1 MLQAT
6 NLASW
11 FLLIGSSSLL
21 LILIFFFLLFFQYHK
36 RQLHH
41 TNELHRVKQAYDQA
55 LMQSQLEIQ
64 EQTFK
69 VIAQEIHD
77 NIGQMLTLAKLNLNT
92 LNLEQQEKAQVKVTD
107 AKELVGK
114 AIQDLRDLSRTLN
127 TDHIAALGLMRAID
141 NELQLLQ
148 KSGVVQTD
156 MEVTGTVVKSDPQ
169 KELILF
175 RIVQEAIHNVIK
187 HAQAT
192 TVAVR
197 AAYEGNL
204 LKLSIADNGVGFEGG
219 DGRANGSGLTNMRS
233 RSQVIGAQL
242 QIDSRSG
249 KGTNITIQLPIN
261 T

>member
-6 NLASW
+6 HFASW

-41 TNELHRVKQAYDQA
+41 ANELHRVKQAYDQA

-77 NIGQMLTLAKLNLNT
+77 NIGQMLSLAKLNLNT
-92 LNLEQQEKAQVKVTD
+92 LNLEHKEKAQVKVGD

-127 TDHIAALGLMRAID
+127 TDHIAALGLVRAID
-141 NELQLLQ
+141 HELQLLQ

-156 MEVTGTVVKSDPQ
+156 MEVTGKVVKADPQ

-187 HAQAT
+187 HAQASS
-192 TVAVR
+192 VAVR
-197 AAYEGNL
+197 AAYEGSRL
-204 LKLSIADNGVGFEGG
+204 QLSIADNGVGFDGG

-233 RSQVIGAQL
+233 RSKVIGAEL
-242 QIDSRSG
+242 HIDSLPG

-261 T
+261 S

>member
-1 MLQAT
+1 MFETT
-6 NLASW
+6 NYASW
-11 FLLIGSSSLL
+11 FLLIGSLSLL
-21 LILIFFFLLFFQYHK
+21 LILFFFFLLFLQYHK

-41 TNELHRVKQAYDQA
+41 AKEMHRVKQEYDQA
-55 LMQSQLEIQ
+55 LMESQLEIQ

-77 NIGQMLTLAKLNLNT
+77 NIGQTLSLAKLNLNT
-92 LNLEQQEKAQVKVTD
+92 LDIEKREKALDKVAD

-127 TDHIAALGLMRAID
+127 TDHIAALGLVRAID

-156 MEVTGTVVKSDPQ
+156 MQVTGTVVKADPQ

-192 TVAVR
+192 AVAVT
-197 AAYEGNL
+197 AAYEGRQL
-204 LKLSIADNGVGFEGG
+204 RLSIADNGVGFAGG
-219 DGRANGSGLTNMRS
+219 NGEGSGLTNMRS
-233 RSQVIGAQL
+233 RSKVIGAHL
-242 QIDSRSG
+242 QIDSTRG
-249 KGTNITIQLPIN
+249 KGTSITIQLPIN
-261 T
+261 A

>member
-6 NLASW
+6 NFASW

-36 RQLHH
+36 RRLYHA
-41 TNELHRVKQAYDQA
+41 TELHRVRQEYDQA

-77 NIGQMLTLAKLNLNT
+77 NIGQTLSLAKLNLNT
-92 LNLEQQEKAQVKVTD
+92 LNLDQQERALTKVAD

-127 TDHIAALGLMRAID
+127 TDHIAALGLVRAID
-141 NELQLLQ
+141 NELHLLQ
-148 KSGVVQTD
+148 KSGVVQTVMD
-156 MEVTGTVVKSDPQ
+156 VKGTVVKADPQ

-192 TVAVR
+192 TVAVT
-197 AAYEGNL
+197 AAYEGSH
-204 LKLSIADNGVGFEGG
+204 LKLSIADDGRGFDGG
-219 DGRANGSGLTNMRS
+219 DGRSDGSGLTNMRS
-233 RSQVIGAQL
+233 RSKVIGAEL
-242 QIDSRSG
+242 HIDSRAG

-261 T
+261 S

>member
-1 MLQAT
+1 MFQTT
-6 NLASW
+6 NFAIW

-36 RQLHH
+36 RRLYHA
-41 TNELHRVKQAYDQA
+41 NELNRVRQEYDQA

-77 NIGQMLTLAKLNLNT
+77 NIGQMLSLAKLNLNT
-92 LNLEQQEKAQVKVTD
+92 LNLEQQERALAKVSD

-127 TDHIAALGLMRAID
+127 TDHIAALGLVRAID

-148 KSGVVQTD
+148 KSGVVQTN
-156 MEVTGTVVKSDPQ
+156 MEVKGKVVKADPQ

-192 TVAVR
+192 MVAVT
-197 AAYEGNL
+197 AVYEGSHL
-204 LKLSIADNGVGFEGG
+204 RLSIADNGKGFDGS
-219 DGRANGSGLTNMRS
+219 DGRCDGSGLTNMRS
-233 RSQVIGAQL
+233 RSKVIGAQL
-242 QIDSRSG
+242 HIDSHTG

-261 T
+261 S

>member
-6 NLASW
+6 NFASW

-36 RQLHH
+36 RRLYHAS
-41 TNELHRVKQAYDQA
+41 ELHRVRQEYDQA

-77 NIGQMLTLAKLNLNT
+77 NIGQMLSLAKLNLNT
-92 LNLEQQEKAQVKVTD
+92 LNLEQPQKALVKVSD

-148 KSGVVQTD
+148 KSGVVQTN
-156 MEVTGTVVKSDPQ
+156 MEVKGKVVKADPQ

-192 TVAVR
+192 MVEVSAV
-197 AAYEGNL
+197 YEGSYL
-204 LKLSIADNGVGFEGG
+204 QLSIADDGKGFNAG
-219 DGRANGSGLTNMRS
+219 DGRSDGSGLTNMRS
-233 RSQVIGAQL
+233 RSKVIGAQL
-242 QIDSRSG
+242 QVDSHTG

-261 T
+261 S

>member
-1 MLQAT
+1 M
-6 NLASW
+6 
-11 FLLIGSSSLL
+11 

-36 RQLHH
+36 RRLHH
-41 TNELHRVKQAYDQA
+41 ANELHRVRQDYDQA

-77 NIGQMLTLAKLNLNT
+77 NIGQTLSLAKLNLNT
-92 LNLEQQEKAQVKVTD
+92 LNLEQQERALSKVAD

-127 TDHIAALGLMRAID
+127 TDHIAALGLVRAID

-148 KSGVVQTD
+148 KSGVVQTE
-156 MEVTGTVVKSDPQ
+156 MAITGKVVKADPQ

-192 TVAVR
+192 LVAVT
-197 AAYEGNL
+197 AAYEGSHL
-204 LKLSIADNGVGFEGG
+204 TLSIADNGVGFNGA
-219 DGRANGSGLTNMRS
+219 DGRSDGSGLTNMRS
-233 RSQVIGAQL
+233 RSKVIGAQID
-242 QIDSRSG
+242 IDSHTG
-249 KGTNITIQLPIN
+249 KGTNITIQLPLN
-261 T
+261 S

>member
-6 NLASW
+6 NFASW
-11 FLLIGSSSLL
+11 FLVVGSSSLL

-41 TNELHRVKQAYDQA
+41 ANELHRVKQDYDQA

-77 NIGQMLTLAKLNLNT
+77 NIGQTLSLAKLNLNT
-92 LNLEQQEKAQVKVTD
+92 LDLEQRERALGKVGD

-148 KSGVVQTD
+148 KSGAVHTD
-156 MEVTGTVVKSDPQ
+156 MQVSGTVVKADPQ

-187 HAQAT
+187 HAQAKA
-192 TVAVR
+192 VAVT
-197 AAYEGNL
+197 AAYEGRNL
-204 LKLSIADNGVGFEGG
+204 RLSIADNGVGFSSS
-219 DGRANGSGLTNMRS
+219 DGRFDGSGLTNMRN
-233 RSQVIGAQL
+233 RSKVIGAQIS
-242 QIDSRSG
+242 IDSTKG

-261 T
+261 A